1 MHRALTRRFHGG
13 VVWAG
18 VGRPKSA
25 PDLRGCGLSKTTTRM
40 FVARDARIPRTTLTR
55 RLKGETPGFGFYELE
70 EICRVLDVS
79 LLDLVKAAE
88 S

>member
-1 MHRALTRRFHGG
+1 MTTTTLPTRADDELRVRIAAL
-13 VVWAG
+13 VEQAISERSSVWA
-18 VGRPKSA
+18 
-25 PDLRGCGLSKTTTRM
+25 
-40 FVARDARIPRTTLTR
+40 VARDARIPRTTLTR

>member
-1 MHRALTRRFHGG
+1 MTTTTLPTRADDELRVRIAAL
-13 VVWAG
+13 VEQAISERSSVWA
-18 VGRPKSA
+18 
-25 PDLRGCGLSKTTTRM
+25 
-40 FVARDARIPRTTLTR
+40 VARDARIPRTTLTR
-55 RLKGETPGFGFYELE
+55 RLKGETPGFYFYELE